1 MSAEAV
7 LFAQHSRLV
16 ALRGELTELAFELD
30 QRGSGD
36 AADVAMMIAARLGEL
51 CIEIH
56 SPRET
61 TPTPSACIPTKPSPA
76 TV

>member
-1 MSAEAV
+1 MPAEVAV
-7 LFAQHSRLV
+7 AVQSSRLV

-51 CIEIH
+51 CVEAAA
-56 SPRET
+56 PGET
-61 TPTPSACIPTKPSPA
+61 TRLSTT
-76 TV
+76 